1 MPRTNMLTLES
12 LENVGALAPTG
23 SKRIKKNIFIALKEK
38 NFYLEPVAKLF
49 QTKTCYLQY
58 KN

>member
-49 QTKTCYLQY
+49 QTKTCYL
-58 KN
+58 